1 MIFFDAATM
10 KFRNV
15 KLRDRNPACVVC
27 GDNPSLTD
35 VSKFDYESFCQTNCN
50 KYALIQIP
58 QANNITV
65 EEFEDIYK
73 QEIKTYTSKHA
84 LIDVR
89 GAVQYNIVS
98 LEGSVNIPLA
108 KLKKEPQSVIELAS
122 TKEKVFVMCRRGNAS
137 KEATEFLINHCKL
150 TNVVNIQGGITEY
163 VNKVDPT
170 LPIY

>member
-1 MIFFDAATM
+1 M
-10 KFRNV
+10 
-15 KLRDRNPACVVC
+15 
-27 GDNPSLTD
+27 
-35 VSKFDYESFCQTNCN
+35 
-50 KYALIQIP
+50 
-58 QANNITV
+58 
-65 EEFEDIYK
+65 
-73 QEIKTYTSKHA
+73 
-84 LIDVR
+84 
-89 GAVQYNIVS
+89 
-98 LEGSVNIPLA
+98 NIPLA